1 MTALPTTSEHR
12 TVSPHAGQEPTR
24 GSDMTTTSVR
34 PTLVPSGGLGD
45 TLRRLSTAQKG
56 AKGAPA
62 YSRFVNRKLGR
73 VLAALAY
80 HARLTPNAVTG
91 ISAVFTASAIAML
104 ALVPPSWGM
113 GIAVSALLVIGYAF
127 DAADG
132 QLARLR
138 GGGSPA
144 GEWLDHM
151 VDAAKTSSLH
161 LAVLIGVYRFE
172 TVERGPLLLIPLGYC
187 VVAAVLFFGTMLNEA
202 LRARHGAVTRA
213 EHTGERPS
221 ILRSLL
227 VVPTDYGLLCWVFV
241 LLGAPVAFFS
251 VYSFLFLATA
261 GYLVLACLKWFG
273 EIGRLPR

>member
-1 MTALPTTSEHR
+1 
-12 TVSPHAGQEPTR
+12 
-24 GSDMTTTSVR
+24 MTTTSVR
-34 PTLVPSGGLGD
+34 PAAEPTGGLGD
-45 TLRRLSTAQKG
+45 TLRKLSTAQKG

-73 VLAALAY
+73 VLAALAF
-80 HARLTPNAVTG
+80 HAGLTPNAVTG
-91 ISAVFTASAIAML
+91 ISAVFTASGIATL
-104 ALVPPSWGM
+104 ALVRPSWGM
-113 GIAVSALLVIGYAF
+113 AIAVTACLVVGYAF

-151 VDAAKTSSLH
+151 VDSVKTSSLH
-161 LAVLIGVYRFE
+161 LAVLIGAYRFG
-172 TVERGPLLLIPLGYC
+172 TVPRGPLLLIPLAYC

-202 LRARHGAVTRA
+202 LRAQHGAVTRA
-213 EHTGERPS
+213 TRTDERPS
-221 ILRSLL
+221 VLRSLL

-241 LLGAPVAFFS
+241 LLGAPVVFFS
-251 VYSFLFLATA
+251 AYSFLFLATA
-261 GYLVLACLKWFG
+261 GYLLLACLKWFR

>member
-1 MTALPTTSEHR
+1 
-12 TVSPHAGQEPTR
+12 
-24 GSDMTTTSVR
+24 MTTTNER
-34 PTLVPSGGLGD
+34 PTAPPAGGIGD
-45 TLRRLSTAQKG
+45 TIARLATAQKG
-56 AKGAPA
+56 AQGAPA

-73 VLAALAY
+73 VLAALAF
-80 HARLTPNAVTG
+80 HAGLTPNMVTG
-91 ISAVFTASAIAML
+91 ISAVFTATGIALL

-113 GIAVSALLVIGYAF
+113 GLAVSACLAVGYAF

-151 VDAAKTSSLH
+151 VDSAKTSSLH

-202 LRARHGAVTRA
+202 LRERHGVATRA
-213 EHTGERPS
+213 QRTAERPS
-221 ILRSLL
+221 VLRSLV
-227 VVPTDYGLLCWVFV
+227 VVPTDYGLLCWIFV
-241 LLGAPVAFFS
+241 LLGAPVLFFS
-251 VYSFLFLATA
+251 VYSMLFVATA
-261 GYLVLACLKWFG
+261 GYLTLACAKWFR

>member
-1 MTALPTTSEHR
+1 MRE
-12 TVSPHAGQEPTR
+12 TV
-24 GSDMTTTSVR
+24 
-34 PTLVPSGGLGD
+34 
-45 TLRRLSTAQKG
+45 RRLGAAQKG
-56 AKGAPA
+56 ATGAPA

-73 VLAALAY
+73 LLAALAF

-91 ISAVFTASAIAML
+91 ISAAFTTTAIVLL
-104 ALVPPSWGM
+104 AVVESSWAL
-113 GIAVSALLVIGYAF
+113 GIAVSACLAVGYAF

-161 LAVLIGVYRFE
+161 LAVLIAAYRFE
-172 TVERGPLLLIPLGYC
+172 IVDHAGWLLVPLGYA

-202 LRARHGAVTRA
+202 LRERHGAPTRA
-213 EHTGERPS
+213 ARTAERPS
-221 ILRSLL
+221 VLRSL
-227 VVPTDYGLLCWVFV
+227 VVAPTDYGVLCWVFV
-241 LLGAPVAFFS
+241 LLGAPTVFFS
-251 VYSFLFLATA
+251 AYAFLFAATA
-261 GYLVLACLKWFG
+261 GYLLLACAKWFH